1 MAITD
6 KAKVALLRLNKMR
19 EAREGVDEAKA
30 LEGLRSQLL
39 QLAAPI
45 NLCASNANL
54 LANQGVVLST
64 VTEIDSVIETVR
76 KTLMRF
82 VEIPKSSTLRQG
94 TRWTGLSSK
103 LEALATKVG
112 GAQTSDWKTYFDG
125 NFFGGLPPAQRE
137 AKLILAIPG
146 NKEALDRYKMLYQSF
161 VKYRTNIPK
170 DAEEFMALKA
180 ISDQL
185 SEIKFEDKDIP
196 DDVRK
201 FFEATNTGASLD
213 LLTNEVIEWLRSNN
227 LLNRYIVRAKL
238 F

>member
-6 KAKVALLRLNKMR
+6 KAQVALLRLNKMR

-54 LANQGVVLST
+54 LANKGVVLSS

-82 VEIPKSSTLRQG
+82 VEIPKSTTLRQG

-103 LEALATKVG
+103 LEALAIKVG
-112 GAQTSDWKTYFDG
+112 GAQANDWKIFFDG
-125 NFFGGLPPAQRE
+125 KFFGGLPPTQRE

-227 LLNRYIVRAKL
+227 LLNRYVVRAKL